1 MAESENSVPD
11 SVGVPE
17 KGSGDIPPMTLGQTG
32 YTGLITLGGQ
42 VLEEASQELRWPAAI
57 NTFKKMEKD
66 ATIAPALELVE
77 MMMAR
82 ADWSVKIP
90 KGHEDNLKPY
100 ANYLE
105 QCMGDMTHDFKSFIK
120 SASTFSRY
128 GFSINE
134 IVLRERRKDKG
145 SKYDDGLI
153 GIKALPTRSQDSV
166 AEWKWKDS
174 GRELAGFYQ
183 RVLGTTEY
191 TGWDFINDP
200 DRELKSKFIPRKK
213 FLHFRNSNIKDSP
226 TSVSPLVS
234 VWQAWK
240 LKCAYQESLALSVA
254 QDSNGFKVLYL
265 PPQYM
270 QANASEENKA
280 VFAEYQ
286 RVLSSAHQAKQSG
299 IILPLITDD
308 LGNKM
313 FEFDVKSMTGRAAY
327 DVVQIIQNYNKEI
340 LLGLFADVLALG
352 QEGGGSF
359 SLSES
364 KMDVIQ
370 MSVEAKLNEIKSQLN
385 HQLVPM
391 LFELNGW
398 SQEVLPYFTFSNI
411 SKVSLDEASKY
422 VQRIKAVGLI
432 PATKEVVQWILDT
445 ADVPYQLPQDIT
457 QEELDALLGD
467 PTSRSGDGMATPGEG
482 TATNVSGIDE
492 SVDNLEAS

>member
-1 MAESENSVPD
+1 M
-11 SVGVPE
+11 
-17 KGSGDIPPMTLGQTG
+17 
-32 YTGLITLGGQ
+32 
-42 VLEEASQELRWPAAI
+42 
-57 NTFKKMEKD
+57 
-66 ATIAPALELVE
+66 
-77 MMMAR
+77 
-82 ADWSVKIP
+82 
-90 KGHEDNLKPY
+90 
-100 ANYLE
+100 
-105 QCMGDMTHDFKSFIK
+105 
-120 SASTFSRY
+120 
-128 GFSINE
+128 
-134 IVLRERRKDKG
+134 
-145 SKYDDGLI
+145 
-153 GIKALPTRSQDSV
+153 
-166 AEWKWKDS
+166 
-174 GRELAGFYQ
+174 
-183 RVLGTTEY
+183 
-191 TGWDFINDP
+191 
-200 DRELKSKFIPRKK
+200 
-213 FLHFRNSNIKDSP
+213 
-226 TSVSPLVS
+226 VS

-398 SQEVLPYFTFSNI
+398 SQTTG
-411 SKVSLDEASKY
+411 A
-422 VQRIKAVGLI
+422 GC
-432 PATKEVVQWILDT
+432 
-445 ADVPYQLPQDIT
+445 
-457 QEELDALLGD
+457 
-467 PTSRSGDGMATPGEG
+467 
-482 TATNVSGIDE
+482 
-492 SVDNLEAS
+492 